1 MKVNLANFCLGYSN
15 KVELSFEFYLIKSYI
30 FLLTAYEISFVND
43 LTHSCRLQ
51 VSYLTPSQ
59 FSANTVLLVTNVY
72 YLWVSFGVGALNPAE
87 CVKGARVDGVHVM
100 DAVDGVAHVLKK
112 SPSALNP

>member
-1 MKVNLANFCLGYSN
+1 MQAASLLFDPFTILSKYS
-15 KVELSFEFYLIKSYI
+15 L
-30 FLLTAYEISFVND
+30 
-43 LTHSCRLQ
+43 
-51 VSYLTPSQ
+51 
-59 FSANTVLLVTNVY
+59 TNVY

-87 CVKGARVDGVHVM
+87 CVEGARVDGVHVM